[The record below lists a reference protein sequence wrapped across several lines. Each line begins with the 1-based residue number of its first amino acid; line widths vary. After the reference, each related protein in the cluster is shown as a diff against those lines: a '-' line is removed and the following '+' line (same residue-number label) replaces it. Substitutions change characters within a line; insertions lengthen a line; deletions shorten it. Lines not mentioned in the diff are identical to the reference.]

1 MAIKA
6 KRDTSKALREF
17 WKPKGALHKRNASR
31 LKTWLR
37 KHGGNV
43 DIATFIHSLSTGSRG
58 ANLARCRLKKALTL
72 RTLASLVNSRCASAW

>member
-17 WKPKGALHKRNASR
+17 WKPKGALHKRNANR

-43 DIATFIHSLSTGSRG
+43 DIATFIHSPEHEEKRSQAITKLF
-58 ANLARCRLKKALTL
+58 K
-72 RTLASLVNSRCASAW
+72 